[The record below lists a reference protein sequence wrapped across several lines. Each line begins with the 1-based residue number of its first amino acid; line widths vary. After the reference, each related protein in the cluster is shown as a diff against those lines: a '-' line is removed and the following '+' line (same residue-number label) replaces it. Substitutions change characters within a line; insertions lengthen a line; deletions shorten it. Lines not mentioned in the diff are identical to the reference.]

1 MKFTL
6 HTILWGCLLAAGPAH
21 AGLIQFDQFGNG
33 LNDSTPLPTSFT
45 SYDNGGNPVQA
56 LTYTLPFSGVA
67 GDLILTDPNFSDL
80 PLEVLIFPGD
90 GTVQFFAGN
99 LPNSLAFLPSPPALD
114 SSNLIFVS
122 DVGPEDT
129 NFATYTPT
137 DGQPGFDTSS
147 PTYVIYN
154 GVDGLPAPTA
164 TPEPRLSLA
173 AGLVMVLGWAV
184 RRRAGRQG
192 GRRIARKVAQTQRR
206 PE

>member
-1 MKFTL
+1 MRNTRVV
-6 HTILWGCLLAAGPAH
+6 LWACLLAAAPAH
-21 AGLIQFDQFGNG
+21 ASLIQFDQFGNG
-33 LNDSTPLPTSFT
+33 LNDSTPLPASFT
-45 SYDNGGNPVQA
+45 TYDNGGNPVQA

-137 DGQPGFDTSS
+137 DGQPGFDASN
-147 PTYVIYN
+147 PTFLIYN
-154 GVDGLPAPTA
+154 GVDGLPAP
-164 TPEPRLSLA
+164 EPNLA
-173 AGLVMVLGWAV
+173 GAVILAMVLGWVA
-184 RRRAGRQG
+184 RRTRDRQ
-192 GRRIARKVAQTQRR
+192 R
-206 PE
+206 PEAEK